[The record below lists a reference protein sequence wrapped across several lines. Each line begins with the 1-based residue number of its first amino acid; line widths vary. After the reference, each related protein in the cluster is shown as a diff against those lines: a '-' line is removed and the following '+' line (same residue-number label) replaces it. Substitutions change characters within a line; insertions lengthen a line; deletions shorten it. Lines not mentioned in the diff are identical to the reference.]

1 MFSDARSKLP
11 LTNEAFTL
19 QGRVS
24 WRPEFE
30 ESARVDPLSRS
41 ANSCALSDTRSVLGF
56 CSFAVV
62 QYVRNPNEE
71 AGATALG

>member
-1 MFSDARSKLP
+1 MFGDARPKLA

-19 QGRVS
+19 QDRVS

-41 ANSCALSDTRSVLGF
+41 ANSCTLRYPFSSWFL
-56 CSFAVV
+56 
-62 QYVRNPNEE
+62 
-71 AGATALG
+71 